1 MRMTQ
6 GKDPLERAV
15 DILVFLPLGTGVWFR
30 DAAPDLFDTAVGRGR
45 AEYERRTEEL
55 QRQITHVRS
64 LGEVALAFGW
74 PKLKARL
81 EDRVAGLIARAPQ
94 AAPAPAPPPK
104 APDVAPTPVA
114 VLPPPDAPGSEKL
127 PIPGYDALSAS
138 QVVERLAGLDP
149 AELDAV
155 HAYEATHRQRRTILG
170 KIEQLAV

>member
-64 LGEVALAFGW
+64 LGEVALA
-74 PKLKARL
+74 KAESAARRSRRRS
-81 EDRVAGLIARAPQ
+81 DRTRTPGRAGSG
-94 AAPAPAPPPK
+94 AAP
-104 APDVAPTPVA
+104 
-114 VLPPPDAPGSEKL
+114 E
-127 PIPGYDALSAS
+127 SA
-138 QVVERLAGLDP
+138 
-149 AELDAV
+149 
-155 HAYEATHRQRRTILG
+155 
-170 KIEQLAV
+170 